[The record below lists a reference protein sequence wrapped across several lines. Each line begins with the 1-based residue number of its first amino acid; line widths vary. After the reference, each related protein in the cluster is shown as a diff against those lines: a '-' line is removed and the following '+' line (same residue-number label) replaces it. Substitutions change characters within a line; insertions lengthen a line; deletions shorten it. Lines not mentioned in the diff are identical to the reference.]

1 MGRSTG
7 GVSLLGS
14 CALSF
19 EGGGSQAVGRS
30 IKRGAGGVGVAPC
43 SASCPTL
50 PHLFTQVCPFPLPQP
65 SPGRTFP
72 NLEALELDPAT
83 LEARA
88 VPPHHITRLYRTL
101 HASAAAF
108 ARTVVS
114 EQSRLATLMQGGDA
128 VPLADRLLAYVFGE
142 HAPLRHA
149 PLQPEPDG
157 GDDDMAAAA
166 QQEVAAAAQ
175 QEAAVAT
182 PGRRGGGGG
191 AAALDSS
198 RPTASSLAAG
208 AVREGAA
215 SPRYPLFRL
224 PTPQGS
230 PARSHTS
237 AAAPGGLQ
245 ETGFGAGGF
254 EEGDDGRPSMV
265 TPYGKGGVEVTEEE
279 RAAVLSPEVV
289 MDVDRAT
296 ELARSGRVCVW
307 RGVGQLKGRVG
318 CMVDELAS
326 SGKQDQ

>member
-1 MGRSTG
+1 MKTICHEAMA
-7 GVSLLGS
+7 VEVLSLLKFTPKP
-14 CALSF
+14 C
-19 EGGGSQAVGRS
+19 RS
-30 IKRGAGGVGVAPC
+30 
-43 SASCPTL
+43 
-50 PHLFTQVCPFPLPQP
+50 PHLAPPPAPPFHTSPHKCGPLPLPPPPPPQP
-65 SPGRTFP
+65 CPGRTFP

-142 HAPLRHA
+142 QAPLRHA
-149 PLQPEPDG
+149 PLQPRPDG
-157 GDDDMAAAA
+157 GGDDLAVAA
-166 QQEVAAAAQ
+166 QQEAAVAAQ

-182 PGRRGGGGG
+182 PGRRGGGAG
-191 AAALDSS
+191 ATALDSS

-208 AVREGAA
+208 GVGEGAA
-215 SPRYPLFRL
+215 SPRYPPFRL
-224 PTPQGS
+224 PTPQGCS

-265 TPYGKGGVEVTEEE
+265 TPYGKGGVEVTDEE

-296 ELARSGRVCVW
+296 ELARSGKGCGERC
-307 RGVGQLKGRVG
+307 GAAEGQGRVYG
-318 CMVDELAS
+318 
-326 SGKQDQ
+326 

>member
-1 MGRSTG
+1 M
-7 GVSLLGS
+7 
-14 CALSF
+14 
-19 EGGGSQAVGRS
+19 
-30 IKRGAGGVGVAPC
+30 
-43 SASCPTL
+43 
-50 PHLFTQVCPFPLPQP
+50 CPFPLPQP

-142 HAPLRHA
+142 QAPLRHA
-149 PLQPEPDG
+149 PLQPRPDG
-157 GDDDMAAAA
+157 GDDGLA
-166 QQEVAAAAQ
+166 VAAQ

-191 AAALDSS
+191 ATAPDSS
-198 RPTASSLAAG
+198 RPTASSRAAG
-208 AVREGAA
+208 GVGEGAA
-215 SPRYPLFRL
+215 SPRYPPFRL
-224 PTPQGS
+224 PTPLGS

-296 ELARSGRVCVW
+296 ELARSGEGCGERCGAGERQGWGLGVAKGREGVCVMSLRAQV
-307 RGVGQLKGRVG
+307 RGWVGG
-318 CMVDELAS
+318 
-326 SGKQDQ
+326 SGERQVECVY